1 MMERLYVLEEAD
13 TQEFVG
19 VNRANLVTLQNLF
32 PKTKLRIHQN
42 VIKVLGED
50 QAAEEL
56 LHILSSLEALCS
68 RHNQLTEAQIIEV
81 VRRHR
86 SKAADTLPSHVQQG
100 LSLLTPR
107 EMEVLHAIGEGKTN
121 AEIAAELVISATT
134 VKTHVSNLLA
144 KVYARDR
151 VALAI
156 IARKV
161 GL

>member
-1 MMERLYVLEEAD
+1 
-13 TQEFVG
+13 
-19 VNRANLVTLQNLF
+19 
-32 PKTKLRIHQN
+32 
-42 VIKVLGED
+42 
-50 QAAEEL
+50 
-56 LHILSSLEALCS
+56 
-68 RHNQLTEAQIIEV
+68 
-81 VRRHR
+81 
-86 SKAADTLPSHVQQG
+86 
-100 LSLLTPR
+100 
-107 EMEVLHAIGEGKTN
+107 MEVLHAIGEGKTN

>member
-86 SKAADTLPSHVQQG
+86 SKVTDTLPTAESDVLI
-100 LSLLTPR
+100 LSLI
-107 EMEVLHAIGEGKTN
+107 HI
-121 AEIAAELVISATT
+121 
-134 VKTHVSNLLA
+134 
-144 KVYARDR
+144 
-151 VALAI
+151 
-156 IARKV
+156 
-161 GL
+161 

>member
-86 SKAADTLPSHVQQG
+86 SKVADTLPTAETLWIVGFDRRPRQG
-100 LSLLTPR
+100 DPSPR
-107 EMEVLHAIGEGKTN
+107 GA
-121 AEIAAELVISATT
+121 SAP
-134 VKTHVSNLLA
+134 HGS
-144 KVYARDR
+144 R
-151 VALAI
+151 VRRA
-156 IARKV
+156 
-161 GL
+161 

>member
-1 MMERLYVLEEAD
+1 M
-13 TQEFVG
+13 G
-19 VNRANLVTLQNLF
+19 
-32 PKTKLRIHQN
+32 
-42 VIKVLGED
+42 
-50 QAAEEL
+50 
-56 LHILSSLEALCS
+56 HILPGAL
-68 RHNQLTEAQIIEV
+68 TV
-81 VRRHR
+81 
-86 SKAADTLPSHVQQG
+86 AADTLPSHVQQG